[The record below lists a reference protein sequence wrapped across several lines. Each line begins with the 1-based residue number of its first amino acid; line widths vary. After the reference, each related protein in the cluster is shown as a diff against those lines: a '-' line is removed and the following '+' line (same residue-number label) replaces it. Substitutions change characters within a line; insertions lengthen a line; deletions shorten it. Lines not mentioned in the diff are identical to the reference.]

1 MIAALHVS
9 KDGTNEIPK
18 DDDYF
23 GLVNL
28 RHNHPKT
35 GRSVAFTISRDVNY
49 FWVNILPSRHND
61 PGLIP
66 RLTDYLR
73 CRLNGMQTYRWV
85 SGFKIHTFDSY
96 RIKRHGPLRAD
107 IEYTCSGTGLTVAKP
122 FFASTGR
129 LLNSVAEHAL
139 ARGYTVIEFSRDY
152 ELDRHFVHLNLIG
165 EL

>member
-9 KDGTNEIPK
+9 KDGTTEIPK
-18 DDDYF
+18 DDDDF

-35 GRSVAFTISRDVNY
+35 SRSVAFTISRDVNY
-49 FWVNILPSRHND
+49 FWVNTLSARYDTPS
-61 PGLIP
+61 LIP
-66 RLTDYLR
+66 RLRGYLD
-73 CRLNGMQTYRWV
+73 CRLNGMQTYRWL
-85 SGFKIHTFDSY
+85 SGFKIHVFDSY
-96 RIKRHGPLRAD
+96 RVKRHGLLRAD
-107 IEYTCSGTGLTVAKP
+107 IEFTCSETGLTVTKA

-129 LLNSVAEHAL
+129 LLNSVAAHAI